1 MSDFYEEGL
10 KLYKEKKYEEA
21 YKLFLLGEK
30 ENDARCIHSKGLS
43 LYIGNRGVKQNKA
56 LGKKIVKEN
65 ISRLEEDGLNNKP
78 GANKLLHLAYSLVE
92 FCIDNKKNFEVL
104 QRIYDNKIELDED
117 FLISLAEC
125 YQGAKGVERNYVRA
139 NELYKEC
146 ASIYNSPKAMFN
158 LGLNYLAGFTNNN
171 DICKPDVLQ
180 GVEYLKRASTLDY
193 RYGITDLIEM
203 YLGLY
208 HFDIKEDI
216 TNYDLAKEYINILI
230 GKSELEGKC
239 YSSLYYAI
247 LDDFLEAQKILN
259 EIDYADKD
267 IAQTVFYCWK
277 GILQSRYSNRDII
290 QKHEKWTIFCLD
302 KLHKANLP
310 DGNKLNTYMA
320 YFYLN
325 SYYDYT
331 LKHGGK
337 FFDRKEENDIYSKV
351 KKYYL
356 KGIESNEYLSFID
369 YGKLL
374 LEGDHVEKDEK
385 KALELFKKSY
395 NLEPDG
401 DTANEIARIYE
412 YGIGIKK
419 NKRKA
424 IEYYLKA
431 SKADNGYAW
440 ALLNL
445 IYYFSAS
452 KNTQEKEKVKKLE
465 KELFKRGIECD
476 LASINSIQGLVN
488 DSYSRSN
495 YFQENKL
502 FWMKEYFYK
511 RRINNTKLHEIA
523 SLYIR
528 GCGVKKDAKKA
539 LELYKRALT
548 NGELYAAIDIGVIYL
563 EGKEGIKKNIPLAI
577 KYLEKGKKAFGY
589 LGYANLQLYRIYA
602 DKDSKYFTIEK
613 AINCLEKVPEDEE
626 YSIGEAKYLLGY
638 TYHSSGLIK
647 RNLSKA
653 IEYYKQAY
661 RFGYNCE
668 YAIDL
673 AKRELLNE
681 KLFNEGKIKGL
692 SNKDARLYARK
703 KIEKNDTNNAFR
715 EFVVK
720 NLINQAQTKQE
731 KLQSIKKELQIDFG
745 EVWEYLGQEAQKA
758 LITGIYIYS
767 AMLEVGVEYY
777 HDFDFAPVLNQFSKA
792 YEIQLKKYFY
802 TGFLQY
808 LKRKKIS
815 VNEFVNP
822 NEVRQISIVETYYKN
837 KKRTNV
843 GYRYFNEKNENVNP
857 FSLGSLKY
865 IITFDPFS
873 KNAYFNS
880 EINKHVLSYIKE
892 IFKEDIFEFANYD
905 IDVKNYLLDLANDTK
920 TIMDRRNP
928 SAHGAF
934 MSIDEA
940 EVCANY
946 LMKVKK
952 VIYHFVSKIKD
963 EYKGGF

>member
-21 YKLFLLGEK
+21 YKLFLLGAK
-30 ENDARCIHSKGLS
+30 EGDSRCIHAKGLCFWQ
-43 LYIGNRGVKQNKA
+43 GKGVKQNKT

-92 FCIDNKKNFEVL
+92 FCVDNKKNFKTL
-104 QRIYDNKIELDED
+104 QRIYDNKVELEEG

-125 YQGAKGVERNYVRA
+125 YQNAKGVERNYVKA
-139 NELYKEC
+139 NELYEEC
-146 ASIYNSPKAMFN
+146 ALKYNSAQAMYN
-158 LGLNYLAGFTNNN
+158 LGLNYLSGFTNNN
-171 DICKPDVLQ
+171 ICKPEVLQ
-180 GVEYLKRASTLDY
+180 GVEYLKQASALDY
-193 RYGITDLIEM
+193 GYGIISLIKI
-203 YLGLY
+203 YLGLNP
-208 HFDIKEDI
+208 FDIKEYI
-216 TNYDLAKEYINILI
+216 TNYDLAKEYIERLI
-230 GKSELEGKC
+230 RLFPISGKIYL
-239 YSSLYYAI
+239 SLYYAI
-247 LDDFLEAQKILN
+247 IHDFSNMEKVLEELDIGVKENVEQLWDRWS
-259 EIDYADKD
+259 EI
-267 IAQTVFYCWK
+267 TN
-277 GILQSRYSNRDII
+277 GISYSSRNVIERV
-290 QKHEKWTIFCLD
+290 EKWKVACFE
-302 KLHKANLP
+302 KLSKANLS
-310 DGNKLNTYMA
+310 NEKLLNTYMA

-325 SYYDYT
+325 TYYDYT

-337 FFDRKEENDIYSKV
+337 FFDKKEEHNIYENV

-356 KGIESNEYLSFID
+356 KGIENNEYLSFID

-374 LEGDHVEKDEK
+374 LEGDHIEKDER

-395 NLEPDG
+395 TLEPDG

-431 SKADNGYAW
+431 SKTDNGYAW

-445 IYYFSAS
+445 IYYFSGS
-452 KNTQEKEKVKKLE
+452 KNIQEKEKVKKLE

-548 NGELYAAIDIGVIYL
+548 NGELYAAIDIGVIYF

-602 DKDSKYFTIEK
+602 DKDSKYFNIEK

-653 IEYYKQAY
+653 IEYYKQACKN
-661 RFGYNCE
+661 GYNCE

-673 AKRELLNE
+673 AKRELLSE
-681 KLFNEGKIKGL
+681 KLFNEGKAKGL
-692 SNKDARLYARK
+692 SNKEARLYARK
-703 KIEKNDTNNAFR
+703 EIEKNDTNNAFR

-731 KLQSIKKELQIDFG
+731 KLQAIKQELQTDFG
-745 EVWEYLGQEAQKA
+745 DVWEDLGKEAQKA

-767 AMLEVGVEYY
+767 AMLEVGTEYY
-777 HDFDFAPVLNQFSKA
+777 NDFDFAPVINQFSKA

-802 TGFLQY
+802 KGFLQY
-808 LKRKKIS
+808 VKRKKIS
-815 VNEFVNP
+815 VYEFVNP

-837 KKRTNV
+837 KKRTKV
-843 GYRYFNEKNENVNP
+843 GYRYFDEQNENVNP

-873 KNAYFNS
+873 KNAYFNT
-880 EINKHVLSYIKE
+880 EINKHVLSYVKE
-892 IFKEDIFEFANYD
+892 LFKEDIFEFAHYD
-905 IDVKNYLLDLANDTK
+905 IDIKNYLLDLANDTK

-952 VIYHFVSKIKD
+952 VIYRFVSKIKE
-963 EYKGGF
+963 EYREGN